1 MPSQSSAR
9 SRGLRGPLR
18 LTATAFL
25 PVCIAALAAMTIGRY
40 PLSIADLFDFIGAS
54 LGLVDMPQDRY
65 RLLFNVVVQIRLP
78 RVAAAVLVGAAL
90 ASSGAEIG
98 RAHV

>member
-40 PLSIADLFDFIGAS
+40 PLSIADLFDFI
-54 LGLVDMPQDRY
+54 
-65 RLLFNVVVQIRLP
+65 
-78 RVAAAVLVGAAL
+78 
-90 ASSGAEIG
+90 EIG